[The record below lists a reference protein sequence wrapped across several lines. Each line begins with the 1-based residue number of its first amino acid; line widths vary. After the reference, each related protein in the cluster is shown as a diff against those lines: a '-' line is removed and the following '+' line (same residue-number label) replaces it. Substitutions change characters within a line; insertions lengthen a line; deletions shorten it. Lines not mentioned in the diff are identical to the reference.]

1 MSPTWSRHTHGMRGF
16 SLAAPPKPR
25 DMAAFGTVE
34 YWRELAEKLR
44 VLGQFMTD
52 SYAKNTV
59 FEMAAA
65 YDELA
70 RKIEQE
76 ESPTKPCLTRR
87 GFSLGN
93 KTEAG

>member
-1 MSPTWSRHTHGMRGF
+1 MRGF

-25 DMAAFGTVE
+25 DIAAFGTVE
-34 YWRELAEKLR
+34 YWREFAEKLR
-44 VLGQFMTD
+44 VLGQFLTD
-52 SYAKNTV
+52 SHAKNTV

-65 YDELA
+65 YDERA

-76 ESPTKPCLTRR
+76 QSPTKPRSTRR

-93 KTEAG
+93 KTEAS